1 MKKLATCFSIRSFCC
16 FSFQELSQ
24 FCDHREHF
32 AIKKKSHTFQTR
44 IQPGEQGFKGLPFQH
59 FSSLLQTAWAQQNGE
74 GLYLIHFW
82 DAINSIVSLQQ
93 HGRMA
98 KCSVFI
104 GAVWLQGKDRA
115 PSVWRA
121 HNLGQYVVSRTR
133 FLTSNPNSIIYNSD
147 CEQIIQLLCVSVRF
161 G

>member
-32 AIKKKSHTFQTR
+32 AIKKNLTL
-44 IQPGEQGFKGLPFQH
+44 FKQEFSLESKASKDFHSSIFLPFSKQLGP
-59 FSSLLQTAWAQQNGE
+59 SRTE
-74 GLYLIHFW
+74 KV
-82 DAINSIVSLQQ
+82 SISFTSETPSTLVSLQQ

-98 KCSVFI
+98 KRSVFI